1 MYVYFFPQVYEYWN
15 VSICTSLFH
24 SFFLPFP
31 QYSSLFLFLL
41 LSSYF
46 NVSSSKVFIHW
57 FKTEFLNSILRV
69 TSVFKSMM
77 SYFNDKILQFWKF
90 LFFQY
95 KLGHD
100 LNWVFLV
107 LVKLHLLIMLIGAL
121 FLSLYESLPH
131 TIILKLWKTQN
142 CQYSQCN
149 YLNYNIM

>member
-1 MYVYFFPQVYEYWN
+1 MSISSLKFMNIGMLVSVPPYFILSFYPFHNIQVY
-15 VSICTSLFH
+15 
-24 SFFLPFP
+24 
-31 QYSSLFLFLL
+31 
-41 LSSYF
+41 SYF
-46 NVSSSKVFIHW
+46 YYYQVISMYLLPKFSSTDLKQN
-57 FKTEFLNSILRV
+57 FLTILTV
-69 TSVFKSMM
+69 TSVFKSMI

-107 LVKLHLLIMLIGAL
+107 LVQLHLLIILIGAL

-131 TIILKLWKTQN
+131 TIILKFWKTQN
-142 CQYSQCN
+142 CQHSQRN

>member
-15 VSICTSLFH
+15 VSICTSFH

-41 LSSYF
+41 LSRYF

-57 FKTEFLNSILRV
+57 FKTEFLNSILTV

-77 SYFNDKILQFWKF
+77 SYFNDKKLQFWKF

-107 LVKLHLLIMLIGAL
+107 LVQLHLLIILIGAL
-121 FLSLYESLPH
+121 FCLYMNHCH
-131 TIILKLWKTQN
+131 TLLF
-142 CQYSQCN
+142 
-149 YLNYNIM
+149 

>member
-1 MYVYFFPQVYEYWN
+1 MSISSLKFMNIGMLVSVPPYFILSFYPFHNIQVY
-15 VSICTSLFH
+15 
-24 SFFLPFP
+24 
-31 QYSSLFLFLL
+31 
-41 LSSYF
+41 SYF
-46 NVSSSKVFIHW
+46 YYQVISMLSSSKVFIHW
-57 FKTEFLNSILRV
+57 FKTEFLNSILTV
-69 TSVFKSMM
+69 TSVFKNMM

-107 LVKLHLLIMLIGAL
+107 LVQLHLLIILIGAL

-131 TIILKLWKTQN
+131 TIILKFWKTQN
-142 CQYSQCN
+142 CQYSQRN